1 MIDNEKDLAKAI
13 MRGDSWIDLT
23 KDLVGSV
30 GKIISPSE
38 VVFMSVLAALVSS
51 AFFLGSS
58 SAVVLGMTIGLP
70 AVLAVCGGIGGVVF
84 TVLGADGTLCA
95 YKLLI
100 NARDIEVIK
109 ILRVYSLE
117 NNALEL

>member
-1 MIDNEKDLAKAI
+1 MVSNEKDLAKAI
-13 MRGDSWIDLT
+13 MRGESRIELAEDLAS
-23 KDLVGSV
+23 SV

-51 AFFLGSS
+51 AFFWGSP

-70 AVLAVCGGIGGVVF
+70 AVLAVCGGVGGIVF
-84 TVLGADGTLCA
+84 TVLGANGTLCA

-109 ILRVYSLE
+109 RLRTYSLE
-117 NNALEL
+117 GNALIL

>member
-13 MRGDSWIDLT
+13 MRGASWIDLT

>member
-1 MIDNEKDLAKAI
+1 MIDNEQDLAKAI
-13 MRGDSWIDLT
+13 MRGESRIELAEDLA
-23 KDLVGSV
+23 GSV

-51 AFFLGSS
+51 AFFWGSP

-70 AVLAVCGGIGGVVF
+70 AVLAVCGGVGGVVF
-84 TVLGADGTLCA
+84 TVLGANGTLCA

-109 ILRVYSLE
+109 KLRAYSLE
-117 NNALEL
+117 GNVLIL